1 MVDPVN
7 PDLLSDLA
15 RLAGRYPPEEWQRLI
30 QWLEDA
36 SRRRD
41 LALVLD
47 ELAAASTRRRARP
60 SAKRHPARSQ
70 PVPKRID
77 VLRTS
82 DPERAKV
89 LEDLWRRLRG
99 RELFP
104 DMGSLRAFAETAG
117 MKEFRPTKR
126 EQAITALLRH
136 LIELPL
142 AELRTTLARPVT
154 STAARTDEY
163 ERWVELILG
172 RGEPP
177 GTTSRGEQIA
187 RPSEPEA
194 SVDRDPD

>member
-1 MVDPVN
+1 MGSDRPITE
-7 PDLLSDLA
+7 LLWH
-15 RLAGRYPPEEWQRLI
+15 GRGDAVVVANLEGVRPPAQREVTLGCH
-30 QWLEDA
+30 LLHPP
-36 SRRRD
+36 RRD
-41 LALVLD
+41 PCPGAAGIDEYLD
-47 ELAAASTRRRARP
+47 ADHADDANPVERFDTR
-60 SAKRHPARSQ
+60 SAWTPA
-70 PVPKRID
+70 
-77 VLRTS
+77 
-82 DPERAKV
+82 AKV